1 MSAGVSATSGRL
13 LIVDDESTLVAALLS
28 TLREEGYSAT
38 GATTPTDA
46 LEIIRRQ
53 QFDVMLTDLH
63 LPEMDGIAL
72 LRAAMAIDPKLIV
85 IMMTGF
91 GTIDTAVDAMKAGA
105 VDYVV
110 KPFKLK
116 SVLAV
121 LARALAVRQ
130 LRQENELLNGRLA
143 LRTQEL
149 EAANKELEA
158 FSYSVSHDL
167 RAPLRAIEGFTESL
181 IEDCESGN
189 KENLHDYGRRIKR
202 GVNRMATMIE
212 DLLHMA
218 TAVRAK
224 VNRTEVDIGKLS
236 QEIMAKFQSQGPDR
250 KLELTVADQ
259 MTAFGDPGLLQLVM
273 ENLLGNAW
281 KYTGRSD
288 VTRIEVGVRRV
299 DGAKEFFV
307 RDNGVGFNMAEA
319 AKLFVPF
326 QRLGSAIEF
335 EGTGIGLTTV
345 QRIIQRHGGRI
356 WAESK
361 LGQGATFSF
370 TVPDASPETS
380 AAM

>member
-13 LIVDDESTLVAALLS
+13 LIVDDESTLVTALLS
-28 TLREEGYSAT
+28 TLRDEGYTVT

-72 LRAAMAIDPKLIV
+72 SRAAMEIDPKLIV

-130 LRQENELLNGRLA
+130 LRHENELLNGRLA

-236 QEIMAKFQSQGPDR
+236 QEIMAKFQSQAPDR

-335 EGTGIGLTTV
+335 E
-345 QRIIQRHGGRI
+345 
-356 WAESK
+356 
-361 LGQGATFSF
+361 
-370 TVPDASPETS
+370 
-380 AAM
+380 

>member
-1 MSAGVSATSGRL
+1 
-13 LIVDDESTLVAALLS
+13 
-28 TLREEGYSAT
+28 
-38 GATTPTDA
+38 
-46 LEIIRRQ
+46 
-53 QFDVMLTDLH
+53 
-63 LPEMDGIAL
+63 
-72 LRAAMAIDPKLIV
+72 
-85 IMMTGF
+85 
-91 GTIDTAVDAMKAGA
+91 
-105 VDYVV
+105 
-110 KPFKLK
+110 
-116 SVLAV
+116 
-121 LARALAVRQ
+121 
-130 LRQENELLNGRLA
+130 
-143 LRTQEL
+143 
-149 EAANKELEA
+149 
-158 FSYSVSHDL
+158 
-167 RAPLRAIEGFTESL
+167 
-181 IEDCESGN
+181 
-189 KENLHDYGRRIKR
+189 
-202 GVNRMATMIE
+202 
-212 DLLHMA
+212 MA

-236 QEIMAKFQSQGPDR
+236 QEIMAKFQSLAPDR

-288 VTRIEVGVRRV
+288 VARIEVGVRRV
-299 DGAKEFFV
+299 DGAKQFFV

-370 TVPDASPETS
+370 TVI
-380 AAM
+380 AAVVCGQ